1 MNMVILKESDEVY
14 LKNCGYIKQRQK
26 DMFTVRL
33 RVPCG
38 NVTSEQLIEIGHIAK
53 QFGGGY
59 VHITTRQ
66 GVQIPNVNV
75 NDLIAISEKLQFN
88 CTPSGSSGP
97 HVRNIIACPGNH
109 ECTSGIID
117 TYTLGGILDG
127 EFFKEKMPVKMKFA
141 VTGCPNG
148 CAKPQANDFGVMG
161 IIKCSINSEE
171 CSGCGIC
178 TDTCPDKAII
188 LENNKASIIRDRCK
202 LCGKCVKACPADII
216 TEDFRGY
223 KIFVGGKNGRNPK
236 LGKELIEVT
245 SPQEVV
251 AIFRKIINWSKK
263 NILSRERVGDCIER
277 MGFEKFKDD
286 MLLQEGEYGQ
296 NDERKN

>member
-1 MNMVILKESDEVY
+1 MSKVVLKELDEVS
-14 LKNCGYIKQRQK
+14 LKNSGYIKQTQA
-26 DMFTVRL
+26 DMFTVKL

-38 NVTSEQLIEIGHIAK
+38 NLTSEQLIGVGHIAK

-75 NDLIAISEKLQFN
+75 NDLDAISEELQFN
-88 CTPSGSSGP
+88 CTPPGSAGP
-97 HVRNIIACPGNH
+97 YVRNITACPGNH

-117 TYTLGGILDG
+117 TYALGDILDR

-161 IIKCSINSEE
+161 IIKCTINSEE
-171 CSGCGIC
+171 CLGCGIC
-178 TDTCPDKAII
+178 TDACPDKAII
-188 LENNKASIIRDRCK
+188 LENKKASILWDRCK
-202 LCGKCVKACPADII
+202 LCGKCMKACPVDVIL
-216 TEDFRGY
+216 EDFRGY

-251 AIFRKIINWSKK
+251 AICRKIIDWSKK
-263 NILSRERVGDCIER
+263 NNLSRERVGDCIER
-277 MGFEKFKDD
+277 MGFEKFKHD
-286 MLLQEGEYGQ
+286 MLLQ
-296 NDERKN
+296 

>member
-1 MNMVILKESDEVY
+1 MSMVVLKEIDEVS
-14 LKNCGYIKQRQK
+14 LKNSGYIKQRQK

-38 NVTSEQLIEIGHIAK
+38 NVTSEQLIGIGHIAK

-75 NDLIAISEKLQFN
+75 NDLDNITEELQFN
-88 CTPSGSSGP
+88 CTPPGSSGP

-117 TYTLGGILDG
+117 TYGLGGMLDG
-127 EFFKEKMPVKMKFA
+127 EFFKEKMLVKMKFA

-161 IIKCSINSEE
+161 IIKCTINSEE

-188 LENNKASIIRDRCK
+188 LKNEKASIIWDRCK
-202 LCGKCVKACPADII
+202 LCGKCAKACPSDAIS
-216 TEDFRGY
+216 EDFRGY

-236 LGKELIEVT
+236 LGRELIEVT
-245 SPQEVV
+245 SSHEVV

-263 NILSRERVGDCIER
+263 NNLSRERVGDCIER
-277 MGFEKFKDD
+277 IGFEKFKHD
-286 MLLQEGEYGQ
+286 MLLQEGGT
-296 NDERKN
+296 